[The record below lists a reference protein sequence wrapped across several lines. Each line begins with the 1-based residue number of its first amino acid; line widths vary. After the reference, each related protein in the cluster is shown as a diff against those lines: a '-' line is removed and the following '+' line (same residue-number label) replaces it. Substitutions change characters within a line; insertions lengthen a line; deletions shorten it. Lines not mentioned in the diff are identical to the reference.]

1 MTLRLLPVAACLISA
16 CSLSLARPTWTR
28 LDATDLGTHHGDLG
42 SARYSAG
49 RVQADTLFEAKRA
62 TLLEGNA
69 TPYRSIVS
77 AVVIDCPTWAYAIR
91 RIRYQS
97 GARGGGQTVEEFTD
111 DTLTFMGFR
120 PIRPGLPMDKLAS
133 RLCPRP
139 YGRRPAGP

>member
-1 MTLRLLPVAACLISA
+1 MTGKLRFAPHAAPPASAEPIDAPVITPRACTHQAVQQPAPMTLHLLPVAACLICT

-28 LDATDLGTHHGDLG
+28 LDATDLGTNHADLG

-77 AVVIDCPTWAYAIR
+77 AVVIDCPTWA
-91 RIRYQS
+91 
-97 GARGGGQTVEEFTD
+97 
-111 DTLTFMGFR
+111 
-120 PIRPGLPMDKLAS
+120 
-133 RLCPRP
+133 
-139 YGRRPAGP
+139 